1 MPITVASLKGKIKDK
16 LDAEFGAPTDP
27 AWQEKFCK
35 AIAEAIVEEIQASA
49 LVTGTVT
56 SGAGSGGAVTG
67 TVS

>member
-1 MPITVASLKGKIKDK
+1 MPITVASLKQKIKDK
-16 LDAEFGAPTDP
+16 LDATFGAPDNPT
-27 AWQEKFCK
+27 WQENFCK
-35 AIAEAIVEEIQASA
+35 AIAEAIVEEIQTSA